1 MINNIL
7 QSAVRV
13 FKVTDGMNGVYS
25 ENTVVVFI
33 FYFTHFF
40 FFLSHFFS
48 SFFFISKQ
56 PGKDIML
63 DTSKVKKKEI
73 QTTWRCDRVII

>member
-1 MINNIL
+1 MMINNIL

-25 ENTVVVFI
+25 ENTLLLFLFFI
-33 FYFTHFF
+33 LPTSSSCLIS
-40 FFLSHFFS
+40 FLL
-48 SFFFISKQ
+48 FFFISKQ

-63 DTSKVKKKEI
+63 DTSKVKKKRNTNDVE
-73 QTTWRCDRVII
+73 V